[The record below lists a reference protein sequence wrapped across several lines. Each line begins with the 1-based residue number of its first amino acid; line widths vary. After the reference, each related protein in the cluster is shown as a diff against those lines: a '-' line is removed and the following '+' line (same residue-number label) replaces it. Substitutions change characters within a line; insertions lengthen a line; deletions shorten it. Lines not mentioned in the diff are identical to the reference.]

1 MTNLVL
7 NYNFKNYVAGSNT
20 IVNKGTLGS
29 AYNVTIGGNLSVI
42 NTDHATGTS
51 CLSLIG
57 EGTSSGGYLQIPNF
71 KWTPTFLYNGPL
83 FTISFWYKKPAS
95 SITETN
101 ARIIDLY
108 YDSNNYF
115 YIYFNSSGNLVLKKN
130 DVYGLIDTVLVNTN
144 VCDGRWHHFAITNNN
159 TLTNKIYIDG
169 VFTTNF
175 TNANSG
181 FGIGINYSSCYIGRS
196 STSTDYYATECIDD
210 FRIYNYYM
218 QPADVSALFALYN
231 KPSCNYLFVGNP
243 PVGLNL
249 FM

>member
-1 MTNLVL
+1 ME
-7 NYNFKNYVAGSNT
+7 
-20 IVNKGTLGS
+20 GS
-29 AYNVTIGGNLSVI
+29 AYNATIGGNASVI

-71 KWTPTFLYNGPL
+71 RWSPTFLYSTAYY
-83 FTISFWYKKPAS
+83 TISFWYKKPAT

-101 ARIIDLY
+101 ARIIDCY
-108 YDSNNYF
+108 YDSNRYF
-115 YIYFNSSGNLVLKKN
+115 YIYFNSSGNLVFKKN
-130 DVYGLIDTVLVNTN
+130 DEYGLIDETIVVNAN
-144 VCDGRWHHFAITNNN
+144 VCDGRWHHFAITNNLS
-159 TLTNKIYIDG
+159 TWILIHIDG
-169 VFTTNF
+169 VYTSNLIHA
-175 TNANSG
+175 NAG
-181 FGIGINYSSCYIGRS
+181 FSCNAYNTCYIGRS